1 MALKLSMPLIKE
13 FSLAETDQKYAELSG
28 TVVTGEPT
36 SIAVRQAETG
46 ENEARNALFS
56 RFQREYTTDTV
67 KVTQD
72 ISFDAVRRK
81 EVFLTLAGCNITDT
95 GDKPVFIFKNGRLD
109 NEEVFARAWAK
120 LPPLYAD
127 AIHEKVLDV
136 NIMWRA
142 EVGEEN

>member
-1 MALKLSMPLIKE
+1 MSLKLSMPLVKE
-13 FSLAETDQKYAELSG
+13 FSLAEIDDKYAQLAG
-28 TVVTGEPT
+28 QPVTGEPT
-36 SIAVRQAETG
+36 MIAVRQAETG
-46 ENEARNALFS
+46 GNEARNALFS
-56 RFQREYTTDTV
+56 RFQREYTPDTV

-81 EVFLTLAGCNITDT
+81 EVFLTLAACNITDMN
-95 GDKPVFIFKNGRLD
+95 DKPLFSFRNGHLENEDIFNK
-109 NEEVFARAWAK
+109 AWAQ

-142 EVGEEN
+142 EVGEES